1 MNEYIKQ
8 IPSVQADITRLELQ
22 VRYLKSIKFK
32 RKADGSKYKNR
43 YMQSSV
49 VIHEKTSYRNFY
61 YFFLPKDQEYFTID
75 PKHTDAYRHRE
86 RYVLSD
92 QYDDLEEEIA
102 ALIDGKEKA
111 IEIKKDQIKKLL
123 FLNDYL
129 NQYLN
134 IKRMYLDM
142 IEKSREEI
150 QKAMEEL
157 NPEYA
162 VLPLGHH
169 EPVSSVWDNNQHFSY
184 NDD

>member
-1 MNEYIKQ
+1 MNEYIKR
-8 IPSVQADITRLELQ
+8 IPSVQADITMLELQ

-32 RKADGSKYKNR
+32 QKADGSSYKKK
-43 YMQSSV
+43 YMQSAV
-49 VIHEKTSYRNFY
+49 VIHEKTSYSNYY
-61 YFFLPKDQEYFTID
+61 YFYLPKDQEYFTID

-92 QYDDLEEEIA
+92 QYYDLEEEIA

-111 IEIKKDQIKKLL
+111 IEIKKDKIKKLL

-134 IKRMYLDM
+134 IKRMYQEM
-142 IEKSREEI
+142 IDKSRDEI
-150 QKAMEEL
+150 QRVMEEL

-162 VLPLGHH
+162 ILPLGNT
-169 EPVSSVWDNNQHFSY
+169 PVSEIWDNPNDFSIY
-184 NDD
+184 DN